1 MSSQTLVRR
10 RPPMERRV
18 PVDWR
23 RYSRYVRGAQAKL
36 PRREHPVAITLAA
49 SLAFAIAGSL
59 LAQAIGVGIGA
70 GVDDLGRS
78 LVSTLPQTKEAE
90 LVLGETQVTV
100 SAAPVLDALPEFT
113 KTNEVR
119 LSGKVPDFAV
129 RPERTLA
136 VALNG
141 QLVSTLTLGPD
152 GRFGPAALTLPDGTS
167 TIQVTLVEGTSDI
180 ASTSHAVVV
189 DRTAPQ
195 LSIIRPKV
203 ADSVEGPDLIV
214 EGKTEA
220 AADVTVNDRAL
231 RPNPDGT
238 FTERLVVS
246 PGPLTITVIA
256 KDKAGNETKTQV
268 AITVKQGSQ
277 SSTAGTAL
285 GVKLDRTTVKPSESV
300 VAEVTATENGAP
312 KADLAVTLSVG
323 VITIGTYKTDASG
336 VARIGFAAP
345 NHEVE
350 DVAVVV
356 LGGGT
361 SARATL
367 TVAKQPAPT
376 PQPTRRP

>member
-1 MSSQTLVRR
+1 
-10 RPPMERRV
+10 MERRA

-23 RYSRYVRGAQAKL
+23 RYSRFVRKAQAKL

-49 SLAFAIAGSL
+49 SLVFAIAGSL

-70 GVDDLGRS
+70 GVHDLGRS
-78 LVSTLPQTKEAE
+78 LVSTLPQTQEAE
-90 LVLGETQVTV
+90 LVLGATPVTV

-129 RPERTLA
+129 RPGRALA

-141 QLVSTLTLGPD
+141 QLVSTLTLAPD
-152 GRFGPAALTLPDGTS
+152 GRFGPASLTLPDGTS

-180 ASTSHAVVV
+180 AATSHAIVV

-195 LSIIRPKV
+195 LSLVRPKA

-256 KDKAGNETKTQV
+256 RDRAGNETKTQV

-285 GVKLDRTTVKPSESV
+285 TVKLDRTTVKPGGSV
-300 VAEVTATENGAP
+300 VAEVRATENGAP

-345 NHEVE
+345 DHEVE

-376 PQPTRRP
+376 PRRP